1 LDAGAKQAVK
11 SRGLRYAHTV
21 LKTSGKSDALVNM
34 SLESFDGSEMDD
46 CDFVLG
52 SVLLLGVFLLSS
64 RCFSLLVALVLTVE

>member
-1 LDAGAKQAVK
+1 
-11 SRGLRYAHTV
+11 
-21 LKTSGKSDALVNM
+21 M

-64 RCFSLLVALVLTVE
+64 RCFSLLVALVFTVLLLGVFLLSSRCFSLHVLVALVLTVE